1 MLSHKIELIYL
12 RDKNTFSDP
21 NLIIT
26 HPKSELKS
34 IILMIKTAG
43 LVSLGTIGQSLFI
56 PSSTAK
62 ILNHMC
68 ACVWDI
74 IRMVLG
80 MGWALL
86 AKLTSKATKEKKSL
100 FQHRHYIFER
110 FVFFRILLKLAVF
123 FFFFFSSS
131 FWQKSIDCE
140 NIFKILKIAKII
152 RFFKII

>member
-62 ILNHMC
+62 ILNRMC
-68 ACVWDI
+68 ACV
-74 IRMVLG
+74 G
-80 MGWALL
+80 C
-86 AKLTSKATKEKKSL
+86 
-100 FQHRHYIFER
+100 Y
-110 FVFFRILLKLAVF
+110 
-123 FFFFFSSS
+123 
-131 FWQKSIDCE
+131 
-140 NIFKILKIAKII
+140 
-152 RFFKII
+152 